1 MKRPSVAIFAAA
13 WACLSACGLDLD
25 PPAKVIHARFDPDA
39 KVIPMPTDVL
49 RDGVAGKLDI
59 PIDDTL
65 TPAEK
70 SLYTVMNTQDGWSS
84 AMSATVEFDG
94 PIDRTTINADTVQV
108 WHWRATPA
116 RVDDVRIAI
125 SDDEQKLTID
135 PPRTGWERGERYA
148 IVVRGG
154 AAGVEGKAGEKVEC
168 DAAFY
173 FLRQTE
179 RLDTPAHEHAFPG
192 NTAAERQDNARKL
205 EEIRAD
211 LAPVFDFAAGEG
223 LARENVA
230 ALWTFTV
237 TQRTELAMD
246 KASQRVPLPLD
257 VLKDPDT
264 GHIDLPPAPWD
275 TQTVLDAKVR
285 LKELTGFGTSANLM
299 FQFTGPVDPA
309 TISPATVEVWQ
320 VAGGTGALPRQL
332 AAGIEL
338 LADQESVEV
347 TPVAQ
352 PLDEGARF
360 AVVVRQG
367 VKAKDGT
374 DIMLMPMGILL
385 QIDDAIEVAGK
396 SQVGAV
402 PDDDARRLEKV
413 RPDVVAA
420 TAALPGAAPILA
432 AWTFTTMPVTEP
444 MARWLARPE
453 ELAVPMAPTIAK
465 RQTPGQALG
474 EFALAISS
482 LTQVSEV
489 VSGTIK
495 SPVFLDPQTRGFRQ
509 DGGHTVLDIAFTAI
523 VPRNLPAAGKP
534 LPVVIFGHAILTE
547 RRMLLALGD
556 ALARKGFAAVAID
569 LPFHGTRTICWTEG
583 PLSIPDPTT
592 GKLTPLGNPCANN
605 GTCTDDGR
613 CVSAAG
619 DDVPLATWPV
629 IPMPMA
635 SGAAFLEIERIANTR
650 DHFIQAEIDLS
661 ALLRALRGADWTEV
675 FTRPVDLTRIYYAGQ
690 SLGGILGATFV
701 GTHPEI
707 ARAVL
712 NVPGADTVDM
722 FRESPFFS
730 GQVSAFFTREGVDK
744 DSFDGRRFMN
754 VARWFMDCADP
765 ASFAT
770 TLLHPPGGATRG
782 VLIQMATLDFIIP
795 NTSTKKLEALSGAP
809 RRDYIAEHAF
819 LVIPVEPEFLRGTN
833 DLASYL
839 SGELNP

>member
-1 MKRPSVAIFAAA
+1 MKRPVAILSAAC
-13 WACLSACGLDLD
+13 ACLCACSLELD

-49 RDGVAGKLDI
+49 RDEVAGHLDI
-59 PIDDTL
+59 PIDEKT

-70 SLYTVMNTQDGWSS
+70 SLYTAMNLQDGWSTAS
-84 AMSATVEFDG
+84 SATVEFDG
-94 PIDRTTINADTVQV
+94 PINPATINADTVQV
-108 WHWRATPA
+108 WHWRETPV
-116 RVDDVRIAI
+116 RVDDVRISV
-125 SDDEQKLTID
+125 SDDEKKLTID
-135 PPRTGWERGERYA
+135 PPRTGWERGEHYA

-154 AAGVEGKAGEKVEC
+154 TAGLEGKAGEKVDC

-192 NTAAERQDNARKL
+192 NTAAERQDNAKKL
-205 EEIRAD
+205 EDIRTD
-211 LAPVFDFAAGEG
+211 LAPIFDFAAGEG
-223 LARENVA
+223 MPRDNVA

-275 TQTVLDAKVR
+275 SQTVLDAKTR

-309 TISPATVEVWQ
+309 TITPATIEVWQ
-320 VAGGTGALPRQL
+320 VAGGTGTLPRKL
-332 AAGIEL
+332 EAGIEL
-338 LADQESVEV
+338 LGDQESVEV
-347 TPVAQ
+347 TPAAQ

-360 AVVVRQG
+360 AIVVRQG

-374 DIMLMPMGILL
+374 DVILMPMGILL
-385 QIDDAIEVAGK
+385 QIGESIEVGGK
-396 SQVGAV
+396 SQVGPV

-420 TAALPGAAPILA
+420 LSALPGAKPVLA

-444 MARWLARPE
+444 MAAWIAKPE
-453 ELAVPMAPTIAK
+453 TLAVPMAPTIEK

-495 SPVFLDPQTRGFRQ
+495 SPEFLDPLTRGFRQ
-509 DGGHTVLDIAFTAI
+509 DGGHTVEDIAFTAI
-523 VPRNLPAAGKP
+523 VPRNLPAGKP
-534 LPVVIFGHAILTE
+534 VPVVIFGHAILTE

-569 LPFHGTRTICWTEG
+569 LPLHGTRTICWTKG

-592 GKLTPLGNPCANN
+592 GKLTPLGNPCSDN

-613 CVSAAG
+613 CVNAAG
-619 DDVPLATWPV
+619 DDVPFATWPV

-635 SGAAFLEIERIANTR
+635 SGAAFLEIEKIANTR
-650 DHFIQAEIDLS
+650 DHFVQAEIDLS
-661 ALLRALRGADWTEV
+661 ALLRSLRGADWTEV
-675 FTRPVDLTRIYYAGQ
+675 FTRPVDLTKIYYAGQ

-730 GQVSAFFTREGVDK
+730 GQVAAFFTREGVDK

-765 ASFAT
+765 ASFAR
-770 TLLHPPGGATRG
+770 TLLHPPGVPARG
-782 VLIQMATLDFIIP
+782 VLIQMATLDAIIP
-795 NTSTKKLEALSGAP
+795 NSSTKKLESLSGAP
-809 RRDYIAEHAF
+809 RRDYLAEHAF
-819 LVIPVEPEFLRGTN
+819 LVIPIEPEFLRGTS
-833 DLASYL
+833 DLANYL